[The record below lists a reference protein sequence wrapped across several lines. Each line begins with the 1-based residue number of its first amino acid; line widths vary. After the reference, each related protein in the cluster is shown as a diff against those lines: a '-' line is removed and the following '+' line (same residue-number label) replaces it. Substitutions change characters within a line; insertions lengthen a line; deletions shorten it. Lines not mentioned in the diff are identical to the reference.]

1 MLSPNI
7 VTVRVTASTYVFG
20 GGHKSLHW
28 TTEPQGS
35 TGLASVCEHSQFC
48 HIRGRETPKKS
59 ESRVVHRQKYAKSV
73 ILHVLIDLWVNFPLQ
88 KKKLEKKLKI
98 NFFRAEENT
107 QRQAR
112 AWEVFVH
119 EKIFLH
125 CENTHTH
132 THRVSFWDSCL
143 GDFSTY
149 QVPEAKFYWPE
160 VVNLVLGQW

>member
-1 MLSPNI
+1 MTSFNLNYPLRMLSPNI

-107 QRQAR
+107 QRQAAGYR
-112 AWEVFVH
+112 RKTRCGFAATAVA
-119 EKIFLH
+119 KSLQ
-125 CENTHTH
+125 
-132 THRVSFWDSCL
+132 SCPTL
-143 GDFSTY
+143 CDPIDGSPPDF
-149 QVPEAKFYWPE
+149 PAPGI
-160 VVNLVLGQW
+160 L